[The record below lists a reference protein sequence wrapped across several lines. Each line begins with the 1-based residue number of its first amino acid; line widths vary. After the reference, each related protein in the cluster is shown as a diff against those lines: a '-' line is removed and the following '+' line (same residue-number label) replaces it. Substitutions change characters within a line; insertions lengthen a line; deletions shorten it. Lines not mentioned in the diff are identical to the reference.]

1 MERRRDV
8 ARYIVER
15 SITEVGTVPIIELER
30 LAASW
35 LSILDGLGSDI
46 TWLHSY
52 VVANKF
58 YCVFDAATPELIYE
72 HARQCQFPIDSITLV
87 TSVIGPATAR
97 RV

>member
-1 MERRRDV
+1 MERLRGV
-8 ARYIVER
+8 PRYIVER
-15 SITEVGTVPIIELER
+15 TITKVGTVPIVDLEH

-35 LSILDGLGSDI
+35 LAILEGLGSDI

-52 VVANKF
+52 VVADKF
-58 YCVFDAATPELIYE
+58 YCVFDAATPDLIRE
-72 HARQCQFPIDSITLV
+72 HGRRSQFPIDTITPV

>member
-1 MERRRDV
+1 M

-15 SITEVGTVPIIELER
+15 TITEVGTVPIVELER

-35 LSILDGLGSDI
+35 LAVLEGLGGDI

-58 YCVFDAATPELIYE
+58 YCVFDAATPELIHE
-72 HARQCQFPIDSITLV
+72 HARRCQFPIDTIAQV